1 MLDRMVHVFS
11 CGCVIPVVNYIRACH
26 NKQDTDISLI
36 RHFVSEVCIQ
46 TKDNNKKQNCYRI
59 IRSITTFY
67 NKDICIFPMFLICF
81 WVGFALYTHTPIML
95 FAKLKTVSSAC
106 LFDLIWSSKTNSA
119 AFLSVWRRWK
129 YLVRFTWLVY
139 DLTIK
144 LWYNM
149 VIMNFPQYDQIFRL
163 ILNKYTAF
171 VMQVLDV
178 IAPPYTQDFV
188 NLFLPLIEN
197 DGITGT
203 LRSDDG
209 NDPVSEFIC
218 KCALKCI

>member
-1 MLDRMVHVFS
+1 
-11 CGCVIPVVNYIRACH
+11 
-26 NKQDTDISLI
+26 
-36 RHFVSEVCIQ
+36 
-46 TKDNNKKQNCYRI
+46 
-59 IRSITTFY
+59 
-67 NKDICIFPMFLICF
+67 
-81 WVGFALYTHTPIML
+81 
-95 FAKLKTVSSAC
+95 
-106 LFDLIWSSKTNSA
+106 
-119 AFLSVWRRWK
+119 
-129 YLVRFTWLVY
+129 
-139 DLTIK
+139 
-144 LWYNM
+144 
-149 VIMNFPQYDQIFRL
+149 MNFPQYDQIFRL

-218 KCALKCI
+218 KCALKCL